1 MHIGPIAAHCSF
13 FKAEQFDAFFADIL
27 LSVIGS
33 SHSAVIVVVTG
44 LHIGP
49 IDSLARIHRGVFKPT
64 PASLDPKHSTHDN
77 Q

>member
-1 MHIGPIAAHCSF
+1 MLALQ
-13 FKAEQFDAFFADIL
+13 KIL

-49 IDSLARIHRGVFKPT
+49 IDSLVRNT
-64 PASLDPKHSTHDN
+64 SLGI
-77 Q
+77 